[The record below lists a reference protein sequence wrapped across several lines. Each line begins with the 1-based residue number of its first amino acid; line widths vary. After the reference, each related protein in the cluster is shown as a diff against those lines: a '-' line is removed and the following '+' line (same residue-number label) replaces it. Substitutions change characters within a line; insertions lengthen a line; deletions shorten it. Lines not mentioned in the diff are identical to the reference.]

1 MIEGKVSSPLPATS
15 CVRLGYIIRPLLVVL
30 YIKDICT
37 SFMKIYADDAKY
49 FRKITSRQDVLLY
62 R

>member
-15 CVRLGYIIRPLLVVL
+15 CVRLRSIIRPLLVVL

-37 SFMKIYADDAKY
+37 SFMKLYADGAKY
-49 FRKITSRQDVLLY
+49 YRKIKLRQDVFLY